1 MTDVT
6 EYGLG
11 AIESPPD
18 PRDYPIA
25 DLYAALGLEAV
36 ALPARYRH
44 VPMPTVLNQHTTP
57 QCVAFSAAAEQMA
70 FDIRDQK
77 SWFTFDEA
85 RFFTMIGGGPGGAD
99 VRVALGV
106 RKASGYPTVGHDDAG
121 SHRIA
126 AYYAVPRDVLSI
138 KQAIFTFGP
147 LILATPWAN
156 SWFRPVNG
164 VLPAPSGGIAGGH
177 ALVAYGWDD
186 AGLLLRN
193 SWGAAWGVAG
203 DAFLPYSQ
211 IGTTW
216 SWWRAVDVLELMS
229 WKMYVAANAVVLVA
243 QLAPDGRIAAWT
255 PRKWGPTASG
265 APASAPVVRR
275 GTYSGSATTTLVA
288 AGVFAGLNVRVG
300 NGVTLSLS

>member
-1 MTDVT
+1 MTDTT

-44 VPMPTVLNQHTTP
+44 APMPTVLNQHTTP

-106 RKASGYPTVGHDDAG
+106 RKATGYPTVGHDDAG

-156 SWFRPVNG
+156 SWFHPVNG

-177 ALVAYGWDD
+177 AIVAYGWDD

-216 SWWRAVDVLELMS
+216 SWWRAVDVIELTRWTMN
-229 WKMYVAANAVVLVA
+229 VAANAVVLVA
-243 QLAPDGRIAAWT
+243 TITAGGCISGWT
-255 PRKWGPTASG
+255 SRKWGPAASS
-265 APASAPVVRR
+265 APASAPVTRP
-275 GTYSGSATTTLVA
+275 GCSSGSAQTTRVT
-288 AGVFAGLNVRVG
+288 AGAFAGLDLRVG
-300 NGVTLSLS
+300 NGVALTLS